1 MVVSVTEE
9 VQKALRNLCS
19 CDAQIKEPAF
29 HCQSNDQD
37 FVVFQALLFAPFPTT
52 SDQLL
57 SLLQDWVI
65 SQPNIYVTSQFG
77 SINPGCLPTD
87 SVSDCAT
94 LSSTEPST
102 SPSSNS
108 TREGFKTDSSG
119 EGFSLSALAGTAVG
133 CFVLGIL
140 SGLIAVPMYILRRQ

>member
-1 MVVSVTEE
+1 MVVSVTGE

-29 HCQSNDQD
+29 RCQSNDQD
-37 FVVFQALLFAPFPTT
+37 FVIFQALLFAPFPTT
-52 SDQLL
+52 SSQLL

-77 SINPGCLPTD
+77 SINPDCLPTD

-94 LSSTEPST
+94 LSSTDSF
-102 SPSSNS
+102 
-108 TREGFKTDSSG
+108 GFKTDSSG
-119 EGFSLSALAGTAVG
+119 EGFSLSALAGAAVG

-140 SGLIAVPMYILRRQ
+140 SGLIAVLIYTILRRQ